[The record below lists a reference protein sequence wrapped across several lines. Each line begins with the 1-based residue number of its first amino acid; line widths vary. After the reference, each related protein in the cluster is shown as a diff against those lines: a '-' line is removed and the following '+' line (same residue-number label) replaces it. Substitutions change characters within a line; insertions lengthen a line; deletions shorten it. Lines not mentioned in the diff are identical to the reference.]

1 MKNDFDNYEILS
13 FRWSTLTSKI
23 IVERKFDREEFIL
36 LFKKTFKKIKKY
48 SIAPTIDRDIM
59 NLVFSISGFVATR
72 LVYISNEHTAATEL
86 TEAMIHCC
94 LYEEPHENII
104 TKGEW
109 YFLSNISFD
118 FTKPNKMLS
127 NITMVLEQ
135 WHSTTLSNNL

>member
-1 MKNDFDNYEILS
+1 MKKDFDSYEILS

-36 LFKKTFKKIKKY
+36 LFKKTFKIIKKY

-72 LVYISNEHTAATEL
+72 PMYISNEHTAATEL

-109 YFLSNISFD
+109 YIFSNISVD
-118 FTKPNKMLS
+118 FTIPEEMLF
-127 NITMVLEQ
+127 NVAMDFEQ
-135 WHSTTLSNNL
+135 WG